1 MASDLLGIGSSG
13 VLAQQRLLQ
22 TTSNNIVNVNSQGY
36 VRERTLVFTN
46 SIGLGTGDIKTQR
59 VINDYMQ
66 GEVRRDT
73 SAYHASMTHYEQLA
87 GVDSLLGDTSNSVGA
102 AITSYFK
109 SFHSA
114 NESPAEI
121 GGRKVAMTELSGM
134 VNRFHTLSA
143 QLDKQSDTLN
153 TRIEDETKQVNS
165 LLTSINDLN
174 QAIIRTQGSPEENL
188 MLFDQRDEAIRQL
201 SEKMD
206 IRTVAQSNGSMLV
219 NMSTGH
225 SLILDGGV
233 AQFKLI
239 AGDPD
244 SRDQELQLTLGD
256 NQATIDHDTFGG
268 AMGGLFKAR
277 TDLEPTKRELGQ
289 LAVAMADA
297 LNQQNRLGMDLDNEI
312 GGDIFTLPTSKG
324 LPYGSNT
331 GTVGANVSFVP
342 GKGTSVT
349 PFDYEVRFSS
359 ATAYE
364 VFSLDKS
371 GNRTSVSTGIT
382 PPPPATFELTGHGIS
397 IELTGTPAAGDKLL
411 LQPTKSAAAGLGQLI
426 TRPEDLAL
434 ASPLKAEK
442 TTNNIGSADI
452 KLGGVFNTGA
462 GSGFGTNTLDPAAP
476 QVVKINNSGDY
487 EVYDQVGTLMGVAP
501 AASKGQ
507 NLMAALQLPPPA
519 IGSVYSNPQKIPGY
533 EFSITGTVQAKD
545 SFKLSYNSNGFADNS
560 NGLALAELQNK
571 DLVRKSTNGGTT
583 NDKMTFNQAYSGLVM
598 EVGNNTSQAKTL
610 LKANE
615 SKLIQSTGIF
625 ESVSGVNLE
634 EEAANLI
641 RFQQSY
647 AASAQIVSTAK
658 TIFDTLLSSVR

>member
-36 VRERTLVFTN
+36 VRERTLVYTN
-46 SIGLGTGDIKTQR
+46 TIGLGTGDIKTQR

-73 SAYHASMTHYEQLA
+73 SAYHASLTHYEQLA

-121 GGRKVAMTELSGM
+121 GGRKVVMTELSGM

-225 SLILDGGV
+225 SLILDGGI

-256 NQATIDHDTFGG
+256 NQATIDNETFGG

-297 LNQQNRLGMDLDNEI
+297 MNQQNRLGMDLDNEI

-324 LPYGSNT
+324 LPYGNNT

-359 ATAYE
+359 ATGYE

-371 GNRTSVSTGIT
+371 GNRTSVAIGTT
-382 PPPPATFELTGHGIS
+382 PPATFELTGHGIS
-397 IELTGTPAAGDKLL
+397 IDLTGTPAAGDKLL
-411 LQPTKSAAAGLGQLI
+411 LQPTKSAAAGLEQLI

-442 TTNNIGSADI
+442 TTNNGGGADI

-462 GSGFGTNTLDPAAP
+462 GSGFGTNSLSPTAP
-476 QVVKINNSGDY
+476 QVVKIDANGNY
-487 EVYDQVGTLMGVAP
+487 QVFQADGTTLIGTAP
-501 AASKGQ
+501 ASSKGQ
-507 NLMAALQLPPPA
+507 DLMSAIVNPFPAGAA
-519 IGSVYSNPQKIPGY
+519 VYANPKQAPGY
-533 EFSITGTVQAKD
+533 EFSITGTVDAND

>member
-36 VRERTLVFTN
+36 VRERTLVYTN
-46 SIGLGTGDIKTQR
+46 ALGLGTGDIKTER

-73 SAYHASMTHYEQLA
+73 SAYHASQTHYQQLA
-87 GVDSLLGDTSNSVGA
+87 DVDSLLADTGNSVGA

-114 NESPAEI
+114 NESPAEL
-121 GGRKVAMTELSGM
+121 GGRKIAMTELSSV

-143 QLDKQSDTLN
+143 QLDKQSDTIN
-153 TRIEDETKQVNS
+153 TRVEDETKQVNS
-165 LLTSINDLN
+165 LLISINDLN
-174 QAIIRTQGSPEENL
+174 QAIIRTQGGPEENL
-188 MLFDQRDEAIRQL
+188 MLFDQRDEAIRKL

-206 IRTVAQSNGSMLV
+206 IRTVVQPNGSMLV

-233 AQFKLI
+233 AQFKVI

-244 SRDQELQLTLGD
+244 SRAQELQLTLGD
-256 NQATIDHDTFGG
+256 NQATIDNSTFGG

-277 TDLEPTKRELGQ
+277 ADLEPTKRELGQ

-297 LNQQNRLGMDLDNEI
+297 MNQQNRLGMDLDNEI

-324 LPYGSNT
+324 LPYGNNT

-349 PFDYEVRFSS
+349 PFDYEVQFSS
-359 ATAYE
+359 ATGYE
-364 VFSLDKS
+364 IFSLDKS
-371 GNRTSVSTGIT
+371 GNRTSVATGT
-382 PPPPATFELTGHGIS
+382 TPPATFELTGHGIS
-397 IELTGTPAAGDKLL
+397 IDLTGTPAAGDKLL
-411 LQPTKSAAAGLGQLI
+411 LQPTKGVAAGLEPLI
-426 TRPEDLAL
+426 TRSEDLAL

-442 TTNNIGSADI
+442 STNNGGGAGI
-452 KLGGVFNTGA
+452 KLGGVFNTGT
-462 GSGFGTNTLDPAAP
+462 GSGFGTNSLSMTAP
-476 QVVKINNSGDY
+476 QVVKIDASGNYQVFQADGTTL
-487 EVYDQVGTLMGVAP
+487 VGTAP
-501 AASKGQ
+501 ASSKGQ
-507 NLMAALQLPPPA
+507 NLMSAIVNPFPAGAA
-519 IGSVYSNPQKIPGY
+519 VYANPKLAPGY
-533 EFSITGTVQAKD
+533 EFSITGAVDPND

-571 DLVRKSTNGGTT
+571 ELVRKSTNGGTT

-615 SKLIQSTGIF
+615 SKLVQSTGIF

>member
-22 TTSNNIVNVNSQGY
+22 STSNNIVNVNSQGY
-36 VRERTLVFTN
+36 VRERTLVYTN
-46 SIGLGTGDIKTQR
+46 AIGLGTGDIKTER
-59 VINDYMQ
+59 VINSYMQ

-73 SAYHASMTHYEQLA
+73 SAFYASLTHYEQLA
-87 GVDSLLGDTSNSVGA
+87 DVDRLLGDTSNSVGET
-102 AITSYFK
+102 ITSYFK

-121 GGRKVAMTELSGM
+121 GGRKVVMTELSGM

-143 QLDKQSDTLN
+143 QLDKHSDTLN

-206 IRTVAQSNGSMLV
+206 IRTVAQPNGSMLV

-233 AQFKLI
+233 AQFKVV

-256 NQATIDHDTFGG
+256 NQALIDHDTFGG
-268 AMGGLFKAR
+268 AIGGLFKAR

-297 LNQQNRLGMDLDNEI
+297 MNQQNRLGMDLDNEL
-312 GGDIFTLPTSKG
+312 GSDIFTLPTSKG
-324 LPYGSNT
+324 LPYGDNT
-331 GTVGANVSFVP
+331 GSVGANVSFVA
-342 GKGTSVT
+342 GKGSSVT

-359 ATAYE
+359 ATGYE
-364 VFSLDKS
+364 VFSLDKA
-371 GNRTSVSTGIT
+371 GNRTSVATGT
-382 PPPPATFELTGHGIS
+382 TPPATFELAGHGIS
-397 IELTGTPAAGDKLL
+397 IDLTGTPAAGDKLL
-411 LQPTKSAAAGLGQLI
+411 LQPAKGAAAGLAQQI

-434 ASPLKAEK
+434 AAPLKVQK

-452 KLGGVFNTGA
+452 KLDGVFNTGT
-462 GSGFGTNTLDPAAP
+462 GSGFGTNSLDPAAP
-476 QVVKINNSGDY
+476 QIVKIGNNGNY
-487 EVYDQVGTLMGVAP
+487 EVYAGDGTTLIGIAP

-507 NLMAALQLPPPA
+507 NLMASIVSPFPSGPA
-519 IGSVYSNPQKIPGY
+519 VYSNPKQSPGY
-533 EFSITGTVQAKD
+533 EFSITGTVVQTD
-545 SFKLSYNSNGFADNS
+545 SFQLSYNTNGFADNS
-560 NGLALAELQNK
+560 NGLAMAELQNK

-598 EVGNNTSQAKTL
+598 EVGNNTSQAKTQ

-615 SKLIQSTGIF
+615 SKLIQSTGIY

-647 AASAQIVSTAK
+647 AASAQVVSTAK

>member
-73 SAYHASMTHYEQLA
+73 SAYHASLTHYEQLA

-143 QLDKQSDTLN
+143 QLDKQSDILN

-174 QAIIRTQGSPEENL
+174 QAILRTQGSPEENL

-206 IRTVAQSNGSMLV
+206 IRTVAQPNGTMLV

-233 AQFKLI
+233 AQFKMI

-256 NQATIDHDTFGG
+256 NQATIDNATFGG

-297 LNQQNRLGMDLDNEI
+297 MNQQNRLGMDLDNEI

-324 LPYGSNT
+324 LPYGGNT
-331 GTVGANVSFVP
+331 GTAEATISFLP
-342 GKGTSVT
+342 GKGTQVT
-349 PFDYEVRFSS
+349 PFDYEVRFS
-359 ATAYE
+359 ATGYE
-364 VFSLDKS
+364 VFSLDKD
-371 GNRTSVSTGIT
+371 GNGTSVTTG
-382 PPPPATFELTGHGIS
+382 PLPASSIEVHGIKIDLTGA
-397 IELTGTPAAGDKLL
+397 PAAGDKLL

-442 TTNNIGSADI
+442 TTDNIGSADI

-476 QVVKINNSGDY
+476 QVVKIDANGNY
-487 EVYDQVGTLMGVAP
+487 QVFQADGTTLKGTAP
-501 AASKGQ
+501 ASSKGQ
-507 NLMAALQLPPPA
+507 NLMSSIVDPFPG
-519 IGSVYSNPQKIPGY
+519 GSPVYVNPKEDPGY
-533 EFSITGTVQAKD
+533 EFSITGTVNAGD

-571 DLVRKSTNGGTT
+571 DLVRKSTNSGTT

>member
-22 TTSNNIVNVNSQGY
+22 STSNNIVNVNSQGY
-36 VRERTLVFTN
+36 VRERTLVYTN
-46 SIGLGTGDIKTQR
+46 SVGLGTGDIKTER
-59 VINDYMQ
+59 ILNSYMQ

-73 SAYHASMTHYEQLA
+73 SAYHAAMTHYDQMSS
-87 GVDSLLGDTSNSVGA
+87 VDSLLGDTSNSVGA

-109 SFHSA
+109 AFHSA
-114 NESPAEI
+114 NESPADI
-121 GGRKVAMTELSGM
+121 GGRKVAMSEMSGM

-143 QLDKQSDTLN
+143 QFDKQSDTIN
-153 TRIEDETKQVNS
+153 TRIDDETKQVNS

-206 IRTVAQSNGSMLV
+206 IRTIPQANGSVLV

-225 SLILDGGV
+225 SLVLDGGV
-233 AQFKLI
+233 AQFKQV
-239 AGDPD
+239 AGEPD
-244 SRDQELQLTLGD
+244 SRNQELQLTLGA
-256 NQATIDHDTFGG
+256 NQTLINHDTFGG

-289 LAVAMADA
+289 LSVAMADA
-297 LNQQNRLGMDLDNEI
+297 MNQQNRLGMDLDNEL
-312 GGDIFTLPTSKG
+312 GSDIFTLPTSKG
-324 LPYGSNT
+324 LPYSTNG
-331 GTVGANVSFVP
+331 GTSGATVSFVP
-342 GKGTSVT
+342 GKGAEVT
-349 PFDYEVRFSS
+349 PFDYEIRFSS
-359 ATAYE
+359 ATGYE
-364 VFSLDKS
+364 VFSLDKD
-371 GNRTSVSTGIT
+371 GNATSVATGT
-382 PPPPATFELTGHGIS
+382 MPPATFQIPGHGIS
-397 IELTGTPAAGDKLL
+397 VDLTGAPVTGDKLL
-411 LQPTKSAAAGLGQLI
+411 LQPTKSAAAGLAQNI

-434 ASPLKAEK
+434 ASPLKAQK
-442 TTNNIGSADI
+442 DTDNKGSADI
-452 KLGGVFNTGA
+452 KLGGVFNTGT
-462 GSGFGTNTLDPAAP
+462 GSGFGTNSLSATAP
-476 QVVKINNSGDY
+476 QVVKIDASGNY
-487 EVYDQVGTLMGVAP
+487 QVFQSDGTTLIGTAP
-501 AASKGQ
+501 ASSKGQ
-507 NLMAALQLPPPA
+507 NLMSAIVNPFPA
-519 IGSVYSNPQKIPGY
+519 GSAVYANPKQTPGY
-533 EFSITGTVQAKD
+533 EFSITGTVKAGD
-545 SFKLSYNSNGFADNS
+545 NFTLGYNSNGFADNS

-583 NDKMTFNQAYSGLVM
+583 NDKMTFNEAYSGLVM
-598 EVGNNTSQAKTL
+598 SVGNNTSQAKTL

-615 SKLIQSTGIF
+615 SKLIQSSGIY